1 MTIAAIRKRLMAY
14 IAEADDKKIKGLYMF
29 IEDEIEKE
37 KSFTLSDEH
46 LNVLEQDR
54 TDHIEGKSKSYGWEE
69 AKEIIRGKAKP

>member
-46 LNVLEQDR
+46 LKVLEQDR
-54 TDHIEGKSKSYGWEE
+54 ADHIEGKSKSYGWDE